1 MHPVEQIGAAN
12 TSSTFVPIPVAAY
25 CSQGMSFE
33 SAEAH
38 LCSGA
43 SRVVVPMHEA
53 VRAVVDFMTT
63 GVATGESVIE
73 RLSRYVNKACTSSLC
88 LYIVYLYMLCILL
101 FLM

>member
-1 MHPVEQIGAAN
+1 MHPVEVIGAAN

-33 SAEAH
+33 SAEEH

-73 RLSRYVNKACTSSLC
+73 RLSRYVNQHAQAVMR
-88 LYIVYLYMLCILL
+88 VYLNIVL
-101 FLM
+101 FCSFLV